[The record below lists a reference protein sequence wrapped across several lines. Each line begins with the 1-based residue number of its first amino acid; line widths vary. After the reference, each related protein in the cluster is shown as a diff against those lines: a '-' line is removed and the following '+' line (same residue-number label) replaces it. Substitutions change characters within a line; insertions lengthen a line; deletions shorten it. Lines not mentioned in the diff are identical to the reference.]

1 MNIFSK
7 LFFKLEKI
15 MSDLFWIALILL
27 IGILLGKFSIAVLSM
42 LLA

>member
-15 MSDLFWIALILL
+15 MSDLLGIALILL